1 MIRHEWGGPYQ
12 IRHRVSRF
20 AAVVV
25 IVWLTPAV
33 HAQAPQAA
41 AERQP
46 LGNSLTSEELMD
58 LPSGATIFSLLDT
71 AIPEVISDRVDAG
84 SLTPGQPA
92 RFGAHGSSWTQTMFR
107 IGEVDVSD
115 PDASGTPLILPGV
128 LAWQRV
134 DVATGAMPL
143 GMNAP
148 GLAVTLVPRRP
159 TDTWTRSLQLFGARP
174 GLLSRTATTTPPAI
188 SRLNTWTSGSVLA
201 SGPIIPDRLGIVL
214 EASWTKATRYE
225 RDDATRLTE
234 KLGSV
239 FSHLVF
245 TPSKRDEMRLV
256 GWVQQTR
263 SPFVNRLAYAQPAA
277 SERATSVH
285 LQSEWERR
293 QGAESTLTGFASFS
307 SRRRTTDL
315 QPVSAI
321 VTERLTAGPVP
332 DLVAPLGTDK
342 AWSLGVRLSPRTWER
357 RHAPQA
363 GMTLSGGSADVRAP
377 FSVRV
382 GEYVAGVPARVW
394 DYSAPAV
401 PGHWNQTTFSL
412 YAGDTMLIHPRV
424 RIDGGLRFD
433 WIRAGG
439 ATNPQRISWRDLFP
453 SAGLRWELTAFRH
466 IAALVRFN
474 RYGYRLPL
482 GDLAYGDSLAP
493 TANVYQWT
501 ATGADPGV
509 QQLGSLIA
517 RVGPGTGGDPG
528 FSSVDARLGR
538 PNVNELTLGF
548 ESRPNDRTI
557 IRVTGILRQEGR
569 LIGLVDSGVP
579 SSSYT
584 TLSMIDPGTDSY
596 AGQTLTIYNRPPS
609 TYGADRYV
617 LTNPAGL
624 HSTFAGAEITAQ
636 TTINRL
642 FLIAGGTA
650 GRSEETSPNRGFLV
664 TENDHGLVGELLTD
678 PNAATNARGRP
689 FTERGYTIKTASVY
703 HFAHDIRLG
712 VAARYQD
719 GQHFARLVIVPGLNQ
734 GVEAIRAS
742 VNGKTRFTYTL
753 TVDARLQK
761 GFTVGGHR
769 LTAAIDAYNLLNTR
783 TEIEEF
789 SVTGPSSRTISAV
802 QPPRSLHVGLTLPF

>member
-1 MIRHEWGGPYQ
+1 MQRRHAL
-12 IRHRVSRF
+12 
-20 AAVVV
+20 AAVAILAWVMPS
-25 IVWLTPAV
+25 L
-33 HAQAPQAA
+33 HAQSPQPA

-46 LGNSLTSEELMD
+46 LGNSLTTEEIAD

-92 RFGAHGSSWTQTMFR
+92 RLGAHGSSWTQTMFR
-107 IGEVDVSD
+107 VGQVDVSD
-115 PDASGTPLILPGV
+115 PNASGTPLILPGV

-134 DVATGAMPL
+134 DMATGAMPL

-159 TDTWTRSLQLFGARP
+159 SATWTRSIQLFGARP

-201 SGPIIPDRLGIVL
+201 SGPIVPDRLGIVL
-214 EASWTKATRYE
+214 EASWTKATRYQ

-245 TPSKRDEMRLV
+245 TPTTRDEVRFV

-263 SPFVNRLAYAQPAA
+263 SPFEQRLAFGQPAA
-277 SERATSVH
+277 AERATSVH
-285 LQSEWERR
+285 VQSEWERR
-293 QGAESTLTGFASFS
+293 KNADSVWTGFMSYSA
-307 SRRRTTDL
+307 RRRSTDL

-321 VTERLTAGPVP
+321 VMERLSDGPVP
-332 DLVAPLGTDK
+332 DLVAPLGTDT
-342 AWSLGVRLSPRTWER
+342 AWSLGARLTPTSWDR
-357 RHAPQA
+357 RHVPEA
-363 GMTLSGGSADVRAP
+363 GITLSGGSAGGRTP

-382 GEYVAGVPARVW
+382 GELVNGTPARVW
-394 DYSAPAV
+394 DYSAPVEASRW
-401 PGHWNQTTFSL
+401 HQTTLSL
-412 YAGDTMLIHPRV
+412 YAGDTIIVHPRLT
-424 RIDGGLRFD
+424 IDGGLRFD
-433 WIRAGG
+433 WVSAAA
-439 ATNPQRISWRDLFP
+439 ATNAHGISWHDLFP
-453 SAGLRWELTAFRH
+453 TAGLRWELTDVNR
-466 IAALVRFN
+466 IAALVRFS

-482 GDLAYGDSLAP
+482 GDLAYGDSVAP

-509 QQLGSLIA
+509 QQLGALIS
-517 RVGPGTGGDPG
+517 RVGPGTGGDAA
-528 FSSVDARLGR
+528 FSSIDPQLAR
-538 PNVNELTLGF
+538 PYINELTLGF
-548 ESRPNDRTI
+548 ESRPNNQTV
-557 IRVTGILRQEGR
+557 IRMTGIARQESQ
-569 LIGLVDSGVP
+569 LIALVNTGVP
-579 SSSYT
+579 PAAYT
-584 TLSMIDPGTDSY
+584 TLTVVDPGNDHA
-596 AGQTLTIYNRPPS
+596 AGQILPVYNRPPS
-609 TYGADRYV
+609 AFGADQYL
-617 LTNPAGL
+617 LTNPSGY
-624 HSTFAGAEITAQ
+624 HTTFAGVDVTAQ

-650 GRSEETSPNRGFLV
+650 GRSETTSPNRGFLV
-664 TENDHGLVGELLTD
+664 TENDHGLVGEVLTD

-689 FTERGYTIKTASVY
+689 FTERGYTIKTAGVY
-703 HFAHDIRLG
+703 HFPHDVRLG

-734 GVEAIRAS
+734 GVEAIRSS

-753 TVDARLQK
+753 TVDARVQK
-761 GFTVGGHR
+761 GFTMSGRR
-769 LTAAIDAYNLLNTR
+769 LTFAIDAYNLLNTR

-789 SVTGPSSRTISAV
+789 AVTGPLSRSTSAV
-802 QPPRSLHVGLTLPF
+802 QPPRSLHIGFALPF